1 MTQAFI
7 VYNLLMV
14 LLMCAWS
21 NTLSSNAGRGMA
33 KSISPSGVLAA
44 VFSIIIYTAVLG
56 LRFKVGGDYDSYVDY
71 YNTTTSDVSYK
82 DVSFEFGFYW
92 LIRFLRAFDLPS
104 WTLFI
109 ATCAIQIGVLSAWL
123 SRQSDAAPWLVYFYF
138 TTLLGFESLNIIRQ
152 AMALMIIMLAI
163 SELVER
169 RPWRYCLWILLAS
182 TLHVSALVFLP
193 MAVFVH
199 RDWRID
205 RAGLLLILA
214 GSYAVAGTVKDLLF
228 EMLPI
233 FSLIDGF
240 AGYSSLQDELF
251 FEREVRGVSLGTIFA
266 LFVDSLIVYWS
277 PYLLKRYGKN
287 GFRAYFNVFYV
298 GAVLTPVVVA
308 ANYITFARL
317 AFYFTSFRFVV
328 LGFLAAWLFSRDA
341 HFPGAKLVASLLIS
355 MYFAFFSM
363 AIIRGA
369 AWSAPFQFIFQ

>member
-1 MTQAFI
+1 MTQAFV
-7 VYNLLMV
+7 VYNLLMI
-14 LLMCAWS
+14 LLMFFWS
-21 NTLSSNAGRGMA
+21 SMLTKNAERNSIY
-33 KSISPSGVLAA
+33 SISPSKALAVVL
-44 VFSIIIYTAVLG
+44 SIIIYTVVLG

-71 YNTTTSDVSYK
+71 YNSTTSDVGYK
-82 DVSFEFGFYW
+82 DVPFEFGFYW

-104 WTLFI
+104 WMLFI
-109 ATCAIQIGVLSAWL
+109 ATCAIQIGVLSVWL

-138 TTLLGFESLNIIRQ
+138 TTLLLFESLNIIRQ
-152 AMALMIIMLAI
+152 AMALMIILLAI

-169 RPWRYCLWILLAS
+169 RILRYCLWILLAA

-193 MAVFVH
+193 LAIFIY
-199 RDWRID
+199 RDWKIG
-205 RAGLLLILA
+205 RAGLLLILV

-251 FEREVRGVSLGTIFA
+251 FEREVGGVSLGIIFA
-266 LFVDSLIVYWS
+266 LFVDSLMVYWS
-277 PYLLKRYGKN
+277 PYLLNRYGKN
-287 GFRAYFNVFYV
+287 GFREYFNIFYV

-328 LGFLAAWLFSRDA
+328 LGFLVAWLFSRDA
-341 HFPGAKLVASLLIS
+341 RFPGAKLVASLLIF

-363 AIIRGA
+363 AIVRGA